1 VRCPEEEER
10 YWRLRVKLLNDNY
23 IIISSFDFNKLKSR
37 HMKVTVYNQ
46 EGKEVGTTLL
56 PKDIFDVKIN
66 SDLLWQVAVSQT
78 ASRRNA
84 IAHTKTRGEVRGGGK
99 RPWRQKGT
107 GRARHASIRSPLWRH
122 GGITFGPTKKRVFQ
136 KKINKKMQKSALFMA
151 LSAKAGKNLILI
163 LDNLSLERAK
173 TKLMFDILKKLPIK
187 GSAMIILPELRKD
200 IFKAAGNI
208 PKVEV
213 VEARNLNALD
223 LLSFKY
229 LVMLKESI
237 KVIKDTFLGRGD
249 EVATSSSLHLR

>member
-1 VRCPEEEER
+1 
-10 YWRLRVKLLNDNY
+10 
-23 IIISSFDFNKLKSR
+23 
-37 HMKVTVYNQ
+37 M
-46 EGKEVGTTLL
+46 
-56 PKDIFDVKIN
+56 
-66 SDLLWQVAVSQT
+66 A
-78 ASRRNA
+78 
-84 IAHTKTRGEVRGGGK
+84 GGGIADGFAPECDRSYENERRSK
-99 RPWRQKGT
+99 GWREKARRQKGT

-229 LVMLKESI
+229 LVILKESI

>member
-1 VRCPEEEER
+1 
-10 YWRLRVKLLNDNY
+10 
-23 IIISSFDFNKLKSR
+23 
-37 HMKVTVYNQ
+37 MKVTVYNQ
-46 EGKEVGTTLL
+46 QGEETGTTLL
-56 PKDIFDVKIN
+56 PKDIVDVKVN
-66 SDLLWQVAVSQT
+66 SDLLWQVVVSQT
-78 ASRRNA
+78 ASRRNV
-84 IAHTKTRGEVRGGGK
+84 IAHTKTRGEVSGGGK
-99 RPWRQKGT
+99 KPWRQKGT

-122 GGITFGPTKKRVFQ
+122 GGITFGPNKNRVFQ

-151 LSAKAGKNLILI
+151 LSAKAGENLILI

-187 GSAMIILPELRKD
+187 GSAMIVLPDLRKD

-208 PKVEV
+208 PQVEV

-237 KVIKDTFLGRGD
+237 KAIKDTFLGRRD
-249 EVATSSSLHLR
+249 KISSSSVLTLDK

>member
-1 VRCPEEEER
+1 
-10 YWRLRVKLLNDNY
+10 
-23 IIISSFDFNKLKSR
+23 
-37 HMKVTVYNQ
+37 MKVSVYNQ

-56 PKDIFDVKIN
+56 PEDIFGVKVN

-78 ASRRNA
+78 ASRRSA
-84 IAHTKTRGEVRGGGK
+84 IAHTKTRGEVSGGGK
-99 RPWRQKGT
+99 KPWRQKGT

-122 GGITFGPTKKRVFQ
+122 GGITFGPTKNRVFQ

-163 LDNLSLERAK
+163 LDNLILERVK

-187 GSAMIILPELRKD
+187 GSAMIVLPDLRKD

-208 PKVEV
+208 PKVGV
-213 VEARNLNALD
+213 FEARNLNALD

-229 LVMLKESI
+229 LIMLKESI
-237 KVIKDTFLGRGD
+237 KVIKDTFLGRRD
-249 EVATSSSLHLR
+249 KISSSSALTLDK

>member
-1 VRCPEEEER
+1 
-10 YWRLRVKLLNDNY
+10 
-23 IIISSFDFNKLKSR
+23 
-37 HMKVTVYNQ
+37 
-46 EGKEVGTTLL
+46 
-56 PKDIFDVKIN
+56 
-66 SDLLWQVAVSQT
+66 
-78 ASRRNA
+78 
-84 IAHTKTRGEVRGGGK
+84 
-99 RPWRQKGT
+99 
-107 GRARHASIRSPLWRH
+107 
-122 GGITFGPTKKRVFQ
+122 
-136 KKINKKMQKSALFMA
+136 MA

-229 LVMLKESI
+229 LVILKESI